1 MENKSSAHYQ
11 RLFRQRLRDQGLV
24 KKEVWILP
32 ENAKALLAVERQL
45 RQPCLGLVS
54 VEKDGE
60 MSMPQIWNARSLCQA
75 LAATEL
81 FTGGEANV
89 ELLEGAEP
97 SLHVTMREYGDL
109 PLFVAVSG
117 EQILVEALLWPQS
130 EVTDVA
136 AFNEEVLLSRQLFP
150 LSSIGLETGPGG
162 ERFYMMF
169 GALSATS
176 ILSNVLYEIETLAGN
191 VIRATEAYEG
201 YLKAQA

>member
-32 ENAKALLAVERQL
+32 ENAQALLAVERKL
-45 RQPCLGLVS
+45 RQPSEGLAP

-81 FTGGEANV
+81 FNSGEASV

-109 PLFVAVSG
+109 PLFVALSG

-150 LSSIGLETGPGG
+150 LSSIGLETRFGG
-162 ERFYMMF
+162 ERHYMMY

-176 ILSNVLYEIETLAGN
+176 ILSNVLYEIETLASN

>member
-32 ENAKALLAVERQL
+32 QNAQALLAVERKL
-45 RQPCLGLVS
+45 RQPFEGLAP

-60 MSMPQIWNARSLCQA
+60 MSMPQIWNARSLCEA
-75 LAATEL
+75 LVATEL
-81 FTGGEANV
+81 FSSGEACV
-89 ELLEGAEP
+89 ELLDGAEP

-109 PLFVAVSG
+109 PLFVALSG

-130 EVTDVA
+130 EVTDVV

-150 LSSIGLETGPGG
+150 LSSIGLETRFGG

-169 GALSATS
+169 GALSASS
-176 ILSNVLYEIETLAGN
+176 ILSNVLYEIETLASN

>member
-32 ENAKALLAVERQL
+32 ENAQALLAVERKL
-45 RQPCLGLVS
+45 RQPSEGLAP

-75 LAATEL
+75 LVATEL
-81 FTGGEANV
+81 FSSGEASV

-109 PLFVAVSG
+109 PLFVALSG
-117 EQILVEALLWPQS
+117 EQILVEALLWPQN

-150 LSSIGLETGPGG
+150 LSSIGLETRFGG
-162 ERFYMMF
+162 ERHYMMY

-176 ILSNVLYEIETLAGN
+176 ILSNVLYEIETLASN